1 MVFFN
6 ADAFVGGMIYGL
18 LTYPDNDQKTLELVC
33 GKRVDESSVAS
44 KINLSTL
51 GK

>member
-1 MVFFN
+1 MQTHT
-6 ADAFVGGMIYGL
+6 ATDDATTEEGIQQAPGQTGQAE
-18 LTYPDNDQKTLELVC
+18 NKTNY
-33 GKRVDESSVAS
+33 ESSVAS

>member
-1 MVFFN
+1 MLIHEHPPLFIMV
-6 ADAFVGGMIYGL
+6 
-18 LTYPDNDQKTLELVC
+18 LVC

>member
-1 MVFFN
+1 MLIHEHPPFYN
-6 ADAFVGGMIYGL
+6 GR
-18 LTYPDNDQKTLELVC
+18 LELVC

>member
-1 MVFFN
+1 MLISWAPSSFYN
-6 ADAFVGGMIYGL
+6 GR
-18 LTYPDNDQKTLELVC
+18 LELVC

>member
-1 MVFFN
+1 MLIHEHPPLFYN
-6 ADAFVGGMIYGL
+6 GR
-18 LTYPDNDQKTLELVC
+18 LELVC